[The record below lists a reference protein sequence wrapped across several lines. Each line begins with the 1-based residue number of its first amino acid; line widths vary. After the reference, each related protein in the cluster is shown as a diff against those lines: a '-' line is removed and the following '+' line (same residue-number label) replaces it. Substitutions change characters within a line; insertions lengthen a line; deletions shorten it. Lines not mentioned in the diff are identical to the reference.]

1 VPRRSHSPA
10 RLGAVLRS
18 LREARGL
25 TQEQLSFKSGITT
38 VMISRTENGLNDLRW
53 ANLERWLRA
62 LEVSWPQFA
71 ASLEH

>member
-1 VPRRSHSPA
+1 
-10 RLGAVLRS
+10 
-18 LREARGL
+18 L